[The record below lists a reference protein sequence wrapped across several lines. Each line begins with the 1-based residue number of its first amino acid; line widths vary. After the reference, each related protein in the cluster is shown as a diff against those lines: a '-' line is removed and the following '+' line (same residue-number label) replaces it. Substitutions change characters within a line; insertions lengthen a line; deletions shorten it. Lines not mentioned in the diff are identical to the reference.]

1 MVEWLEQMNH
11 RLVVTIS
18 YSISFLSSTPEMNV
32 QILSWKSLSTATKR
46 RKNLKIFVMA
56 SYVKKS
62 AYNIEV
68 IDYIL

>member
-1 MVEWLEQMNH
+1 MAGPDESQT
-11 RLVVTIS
+11 VVITIS

-32 QILSWKSLSTATKR
+32 HILSWKSLSTPTER
-46 RKNLKIFVMA
+46 RKNSKIFVMA

-68 IDYIL
+68 IEYIL